1 MFPYTRPALK
11 PIYSALLS
19 SLNKL
24 GTPTNALAP
33 FLTRHHVFAMV
44 IKSPQGLIASPYL
57 KGYRTIYYIIQV
69 VLYIAE

>member
-1 MFPYTRPALK
+1 MFPYIRPALK
-11 PIYSALLS
+11 PIYSALLP

-57 KGYRTIYYIIQV
+57 KDNRTIFYIDQV
-69 VLYIAE
+69 FLYRS